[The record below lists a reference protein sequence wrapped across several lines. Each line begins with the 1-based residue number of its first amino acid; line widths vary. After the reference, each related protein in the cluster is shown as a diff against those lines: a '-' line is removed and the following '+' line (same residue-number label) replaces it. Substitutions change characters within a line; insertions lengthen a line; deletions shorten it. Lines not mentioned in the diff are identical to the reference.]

1 METAAIGAAH
11 DLSPLGLFLAADWV
25 VRTVMV
31 MLVLASIWVWA
42 LALDRALRF
51 RRLAR
56 DARALRRFAEDGS
69 PPAHDNAWA
78 EVLVAAEHAAR
89 EVVGEPAAER
99 RHHIASAARLAVVE
113 RTARARHG
121 LPVLASIASTAPF
134 IGLFG
139 TVWGIMNAFTA
150 IARSG
155 NTSLSAVAPGIAEAL
170 FATALGLVAAIPA
183 ALAYNRLSAM
193 LGEARGA
200 ASGAAERLARRLGL
214 AGSSR
219 ARMAAE

>member
-1 METAAIGAAH
+1 MDTAH

-25 VRTVMV
+25 VRAV
-31 MLVLASIWVWA
+31 MLMLVVASVAVWA

-69 PPAHDNAWA
+69 PPARENAWA
-78 EVLVAAEHAAR
+78 EVLVAAEQAAR
-89 EVVGEPAAER
+89 EAAGESPGDR
-99 RHHIASAARLAVVE
+99 RHHIAGAARLAVTE
-113 RTARARHG
+113 RTAMARRG
-121 LPVLASIASTAPF
+121 LPMLASIASTAPF

-150 IARSG
+150 IAASG

-183 ALAYNRLSAM
+183 ALAFNRLSAM

-200 ASGAAERLARRLGL
+200 ANGAAERLARRLGL
-214 AGSSR
+214 AGSGR

>member
-1 METAAIGAAH
+1 METAH

-25 VRTVMV
+25 VRAV
-31 MLVLASIWVWA
+31 MLMLVVASVAVWA

-56 DARALRRFAEDGS
+56 DAQALRRFAEDGS
-69 PPAHDNAWA
+69 PPASENAWA
-78 EVLVAAEHAAR
+78 EVLVAAEQAAR
-89 EVVGEPAAER
+89 EVTGESPGDR
-99 RHHIASAARLAVVE
+99 RHHISGAARLAVTE
-113 RTARARHG
+113 RTAMARRG
-121 LPVLASIASTAPF
+121 LPMLASIASTAPF

-150 IARSG
+150 IAASG

-183 ALAYNRLSAM
+183 ALAFNRLSAM

-200 ASGAAERLARRLGL
+200 ANGAAERLARRLGL
-214 AGSSR
+214 AGSGR

>member
-1 METAAIGAAH
+1 METVH

-25 VRTVMV
+25 VRAV
-31 MLVLASIWVWA
+31 MLMLVAASVAVWA

-56 DARALRRFAEDGS
+56 DARALRRFAEEGA
-69 PPAHDNAWA
+69 PPARENAWT
-78 EVLVAAEHAAR
+78 EVLVAAEQAAR
-89 EVVGEPAAER
+89 EVAGEPPGER
-99 RHHIASAARLAVVE
+99 RQHIAGAARLAVTE
-113 RTARARHG
+113 RTAQARRG
-121 LPVLASIASTAPF
+121 LPMLASIASTAPF

-150 IARSG
+150 IAASG
-155 NTSLSAVAPGIAEAL
+155 NTSLAAVAPGIAEAL

-183 ALAYNRLSAM
+183 ALAFNRLSSM
-193 LGEARGA
+193 LGDARGA
-200 ASGAAERLARRLGL
+200 ANGAAERLARRLGL
-214 AGSSR
+214 AGSGR

>member
-1 METAAIGAAH
+1 METAH

-25 VRTVMV
+25 VRSVML
-31 MLVLASIWVWA
+31 MLVLASIGVWA
-42 LALDRALRF
+42 MALDRALRF
-51 RRLAR
+51 RRLAQ

-78 EVLVAAEHAAR
+78 EVLVAAEQAAR
-89 EVVGEPAAER
+89 EVMGESPADR
-99 RHHIASAARLAVVE
+99 RHYIASAARLAVTE
-113 RTARARHG
+113 RTARAKAG

-200 ASGAAERLARRLGL
+200 ATGAGERLARRLGL
-214 AGSSR
+214 AGASR
-219 ARMAAE
+219 TRLAAE